1 MKYITLFN
9 IDGEIG
15 HPIYH
20 RSNQN
25 IIKPTYEGIDE
36 ARSWSKTHHNS
47 VLGLWGSTLPELCSS
62 FGKYNYL
69 ISVKEDAVRLGLV
82 YSDWKS
88 LGCDIY
94 HDCEDFIRLRNK
106 ILYDKSLDIIYILD
120 SGYVGEIIIVNLDCI
135 ESVTEVGSVPDRRYS
150 LKHDPHKSINIEY

>member
-1 MKYITLFN
+1 MSHLTLFS
-9 IDGEIG
+9 IDIGDG

-20 RSNQN
+20 RSNQDF
-25 IIKPTYEGIDE
+25 KVPTYEMIDS
-36 ARSWSKTHHNS
+36 ARQWSTTHHNS

-69 ISVKEDAVRLGLV
+69 ISVKEDAVRLGLD

-94 HDCEDFIRLRNK
+94 HDYEDFIKLRNK
-106 ILYDKSLDIIYILD
+106 ILSDKSLDIIYILD

-135 ESVTEVGSVPDRRYS
+135 ESVIEVGSVPDRRYS

>member
-47 VLGLWGSTLPELCSS
+47 VLGLWEVLCL
-62 FGKYNYL
+62 NCAHH
-69 ISVKEDAVRLGLV
+69 SV
-82 YSDWKS
+82 
-88 LGCDIY
+88 
-94 HDCEDFIRLRNK
+94 
-106 ILYDKSLDIIYILD
+106 
-120 SGYVGEIIIVNLDCI
+120 
-135 ESVTEVGSVPDRRYS
+135 
-150 LKHDPHKSINIEY
+150 SITI